1 MYPTAANANAVA
13 PTPPPS
19 VTTVVS
25 QRLDFDALHDLISRA
40 CSHRPLYE
48 RLYSQ
53 VFVSS
58 LRQVVPKLHFNIE
71 KVPRE
76 QRTPGTLQKVC
87 TGKGVGQLQQMFEFP
102 LLPHVIV

>member
-87 TGKGVGQLQQMFEFP
+87 TQLQQMFEFP